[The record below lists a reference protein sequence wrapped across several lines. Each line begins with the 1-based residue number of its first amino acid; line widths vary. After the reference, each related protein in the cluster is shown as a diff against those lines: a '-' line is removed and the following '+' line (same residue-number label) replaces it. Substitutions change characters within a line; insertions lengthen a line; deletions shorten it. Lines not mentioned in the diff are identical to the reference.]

1 MHNTTGG
8 ALADIGLYYNI
19 TGEQVAEQ
27 TNRHVLATNTYYK
40 FTCGPVTLDVVF
52 TAPMLMKDVELMS
65 TPINFISYQVT
76 SNDSWRGETSNTFL
90 EKFNEIKPK
99 LETHLQ
105 QLEALGPAV
114 KTTADDYA
122 ATEEAND
129 AMMRT
134 L

>member
-1 MHNTTGG
+1 MAFLGIETPSLNSTGKEFI
-8 ALADIGLYYNI
+8 D
-19 TGEQVAEQ
+19 VATEV
-27 TNRHVLATNTYYK
+27 REI
-40 FTCGPVTLDVVF
+40 FTKVNGIVD
-52 TAPMLMKDVELMS
+52 
-65 TPINFISYQVT
+65 QVT